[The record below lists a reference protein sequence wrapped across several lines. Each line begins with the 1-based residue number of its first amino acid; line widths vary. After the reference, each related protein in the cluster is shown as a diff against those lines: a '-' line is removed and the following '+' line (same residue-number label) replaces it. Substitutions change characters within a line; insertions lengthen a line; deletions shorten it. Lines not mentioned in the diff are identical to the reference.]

1 MSSVYTKTD
10 PFFFAIIHCIRI
22 KLFILY
28 LILFNSSMLFAQ
40 IENQVRDKNPG
51 LFKNQRLFHSPPKPL
66 FKGRKHNLDFVT
78 SIPQDSIISGSLFFK
93 TNFMAYHREFIIK
106 DKHGLFRFTYDPEIF
121 PGTHLEYYFVM
132 KTVTGVHA
140 SPVDD
145 NGKLAP
151 VNKLL
156 IDPVQYYK
164 QQSRLNK

>member
-1 MSSVYTKTD
+1 MYSIKTK
-10 PFFFAIIHCIRI
+10 I
-22 KLFILY
+22 LILY
-28 LILFNSSMLFAQ
+28 LIFLKSPILFAQ

-78 SIPQDSIISGSLFFK
+78 TIPKDSIISGSLFFK
-93 TNFMAYHREFIIK
+93 TNLMDYYREFILIG
-106 DKHGLFRFTYDPEIF
+106 KHGLFRFTYDPEIF

-132 KTVTGVHA
+132 KTTSGIHA
-140 SPVDD
+140 SPIDD
-145 NGKLAP
+145 KGKLAP

>member
-1 MSSVYTKTD
+1 MYSIKTKT
-10 PFFFAIIHCIRI
+10 
-22 KLFILY
+22 
-28 LILFNSSMLFAQ
+28 LILCLIFLKSPILFAQ
-40 IENQVRDKNPG
+40 IENQVRDKSPG

-78 SIPQDSIISGSLFFK
+78 TIPKDSIISGSLFFK
-93 TNFMAYHREFIIK
+93 TNLTDYYREFIL
-106 DKHGLFRFTYDPEIF
+106 DGKHGLFRFTYDPEIF

-132 KTVTGVHA
+132 KTTTGIHA
-140 SPVDD
+140 SPIDD
-145 NGKLAP
+145 TGKLAP

>member
-1 MSSVYTKTD
+1 MYS
-10 PFFFAIIHCIRI
+10 I
-22 KLFILY
+22 KIKI
-28 LILFNSSMLFAQ
+28 LILCLIFLNSPILFAQ
-40 IENQVRDKNPG
+40 IENQVRDKSPG

-78 SIPQDSIISGSLFFK
+78 TIPKDSIISGSLFFK
-93 TNFMAYHREFIIK
+93 TNLMDSYREFILNE
-106 DKHGLFRFTYDPEIF
+106 KHGLFQFTYDPEIF

-132 KTVTGVHA
+132 KTTSGIHA
-140 SPVDD
+140 SPIDD